1 MPVVPH
7 PLQAV
12 LLVPIKYN
20 LRGSRVSARK
30 QAHGDTCI
38 PLTGCGGGAGGAIC
52 RARGHCLLFCGA
64 KIRFLF
70 DVQYLGSL
78 TNGHKSQIK
87 ELNWVIHYSPR
98 DLGIQALNDD
108 I

>member
-12 LLVPIKYN
+12 LLVPAKHN
-20 LRGSRVSARK
+20 LRRSRVSARNL
-30 QAHGDTCI
+30 AHGSACV
-38 PLTGCGGGAGGAIC
+38 PQTGHGDGTGEVIC

-70 DVQYLGSL
+70 DVQYLVFL